1 MINVHRNNRLSGYHV
16 LHMKIDGKV
25 YTKSVDQWIVSE
37 PELLYK
43 AVMRRV
49 KCCVQYPSM
58 AEYSPSLHFPV
69 MKKLELAV
77 KKINPRLILS
87 KNIRKA
93 RKQINGAKNS

>member
-1 MINVHRNNRLSGYHV
+1 
-16 LHMKIDGKV
+16 MKIDGKV

-37 PELLYK
+37 PELLYE

-49 KCCVQYPSM
+49 KCCVLYPSM
-58 AEYSPSLHFPV
+58 AEYSPSLEHPV

-87 KNIRKA
+87 KDIRKV
-93 RKQINGAKNS
+93 RRQINGTKNS